1 MAPSGIPT
9 EVSQIIRQFS
19 MDPKF
24 IGTCRE
30 CGTQAPLSKWNL
42 FYMDHYPKEFQG
54 LIDEFTSTPA
64 QLKKEYQELKEKGT
78 KLAAKKSLE
87 VNVGK
92 TIEEVVSVLPTFPYH
107 RNDCRSLLDPID
119 YIIFEGLAKEGKVSQ
134 MHFVDVKTGSARLNE
149 HQKQIKDAV
158 EKKKVEFRLY

>member
-1 MAPSGIPT
+1 MVRSGIPT
-9 EVSQIIRQFS
+9 EVSQMINQFS
-19 MDPKF
+19 TDPKF
-24 IGTCRE
+24 VGTCRE
-30 CGTQAPLSKWNL
+30 CGMQAPLSKWNL
-42 FYMDHYPKEFQG
+42 FYMDHYPSAFQQ
-54 LIDEFTSTPA
+54 LIDEFNSTPD
-64 QLKKEYQELKEKGT
+64 QLKQEYKELKEKAT

-92 TIEEVVSVLPTFPYH
+92 TIEEVVSILPTFPYY

-149 HQKQIKDAV
+149 HQKQIKNAV
-158 EKKKVEFRLY
+158 EKKKVEFHLY